1 MFVLICKKNELNA
14 AMEIKEDEIKDIVKV
29 IYDLSGYDFSDYSP
43 KSLLRRFEKILIDYQ
58 CTMPELISKLKT
70 NPLLIE
76 SIVKNITVNTTE
88 FFRDPLVWIEFE
100 EKVIPELKKHE
111 QIKIWHPGC
120 SLGHEPYS
128 MLIMLNEHQLLD
140 KAEII
145 ATDLNSD
152 VLATAKNG
160 IFRYFLD
167 IEYLKNFDSVINR
180 DPLNYKVP
188 YDKYFDLEASKDIF
202 KIKSEFL
209 GKIKF
214 YKHNLVQ
221 DPFPH
226 PDSFD
231 LIMCR
236 NVLIYFNMELQNKI
250 IYNFYKSLKLNSYLI
265 LGYHESILG
274 SLSNFFDKN
283 GQVYKKSK

>member
-1 MFVLICKKNELNA
+1 MQ
-14 AMEIKEDEIKDIVKV
+14 IKDDEIKDIVKA

-58 CTMPELISKLKT
+58 CTMPELINKLKT

-88 FFRDPLVWIEFE
+88 FFRDPIVWIEFE
-100 EKVIPELKKHE
+100 EKVIPELKKREH
-111 QIKIWHPGC
+111 IKIWHPGC

-160 IFRYFLD
+160 LFRYFLD
-167 IEYLKNFDSVINR
+167 IEYLKNFDSVINS
-180 DPLNYKVP
+180 DPLNDKIP
-188 YDKYFDLEASKDIF
+188 YEKYFDIDASKDIF
-202 KIKSEFL
+202 KIKPEFL
-209 GKIKF
+209 NKIKF

-221 DPFPH
+221 DPFPN

-236 NVLIYFNMELQNKI
+236 NVLIYFTMELQNKI
-250 IYNFYKSLKLNSYLI
+250 LYDFYKSLKIYSYLI

-274 SLSNFFDKN
+274 SLANFFDKN

>member
-1 MFVLICKKNELNA
+1 
-14 AMEIKEDEIKDIVKV
+14 MEIREDEIQAVV
-29 IYDLSGYDFSDYSP
+29 NFIYDLSGYNFSDYSP
-43 KSLLRRFEKILIDYQ
+43 KSLIRRFEKILTDYQ
-58 CTMPELISKLKT
+58 CTMSELISKLKA

-76 SIVKNITVNTTE
+76 SIIKNITVNTTE
-88 FFRDPLVWIEFE
+88 FFRDPIAWIEFE
-100 EKVIPELKKHE
+100 EKVIPELKKREH
-111 QIKIWHPGC
+111 INIWHPGC

-128 MLIMLNEHQLLD
+128 MLIILNEHQLLERT
-140 KAEII
+140 EII

-160 IFRYFLD
+160 VFRYFLD
-167 IEYLKNFDSVINR
+167 IEYLKNFDAVINR

-188 YDKYFDLEASKDIF
+188 YEKYFDIDAAKDIF
-202 KIKSEFL
+202 KIKPDFL

-221 DPFPH
+221 DSFPNNE
-226 PDSFD
+226 SLD

-250 IYNFYKSLKLNSYLI
+250 IYKFYKSLKINSYLM